1 MTVYYY
7 ATGIAVVSAGV
18 WCLAVSSTRRRR
30 GDASET
36 TRARAARYVPRH
48 LTEKHNLEDTAVVA
62 RVSDVS
68 GGKS

>member
-1 MTVYYY
+1 MTLYYY
-7 ATGIAVVSAGV
+7 AAALVTIAAIVLVGA
-18 WCLAVSSTRRRR
+18 WLLAVFDTRRD
-30 GDASET
+30 GGT

-48 LTEKHNLEDTAVVA
+48 LTEKHNLDDTVVVA